1 MSYILDAL
9 NKSEQERQQREQGIS
24 LQPLT
29 GVPHPGNSGPRWLP
43 IAAVALVLAA
53 AGIFAGVYF
62 MMRAKTPEQAVA
74 AAPMP
79 SAQPVPRTPNPVTV
93 PPHPVAVRP
102 APVASAQAP
111 VAVQSASTAAQ
122 APVAARSGT
131 SDSVKSLYQRKG
143 MSAEEAM
150 AQAAAESARTKAAP
164 LNANV
169 AGDTVKSGDA
179 VKTFDNDEAA
189 SVQTQD
195 VARQDM
201 QPEAVPKST
210 VNEKALETELARQR
224 ADELARQ
231 REAELAAR
239 VQAEIEKMQAQ
250 DASQA
255 TRRAQA
261 QAKVVQAK
269 PAQAK
274 VAPTKPAPAPVAD
287 PDADVPL
294 ATQLSND
301 LQKRIP
307 NIDFGAHVYAGRTNN
322 GFVILNGKKRYTGD
336 TVAPGLVVQRITED
350 GVILDMSGTRF
361 KLNSMSSWIN

>member
-29 GVPHPGNSGPRWLP
+29 GMPHPGNAGPRWLP
-43 IAAVALVLAA
+43 MVAIAIVLAVAGGV
-53 AGIFAGVYF
+53 AGVYF
-62 MMRAKTPEQAVA
+62 MMRSKTPEQAVA
-74 AAPMP
+74 APMP
-79 SAQPVPRTPNPVTV
+79 SAQPSVPRTPNPVTV
-93 PPHPVAVRP
+93 PSQPIDARP
-102 APVASAQAP
+102 APALPAQAP
-111 VAVQSASTAAQ
+111 PQVQAAPPVAL
-122 APVAARSGT
+122 APVAARNGA
-131 SDSVKSLYQRKG
+131 SDSVRSLYQRKG

-150 AQAAAESARTKAAP
+150 AQAAAESARTKVAP
-164 LNANV
+164 LNPNV
-169 AGDTVKSGDA
+169 AGDIVNSTAA
-179 VKTFDNDEAA
+179 VKTFDRDDAA
-189 SVQTQD
+189 SVRTQD

-201 QPEAVPKST
+201 QPEAVPRST
-210 VNEKALETELARQR
+210 VNQKALETELARQR
-224 ADELARQ
+224 AEELARQ

-250 DASQA
+250 DASQ
-255 TRRAQA
+255 TQA
-261 QAKVVQAK
+261 RVVQK
-269 PAQAK
+269 NPAQAR
-274 VAPTKPAPAPVAD
+274 VAPTKPAPAAVAD

-294 ATQLSND
+294 ATQLSTD

-336 TVAPGLVVQRITED
+336 AVAPGLVVQRITED